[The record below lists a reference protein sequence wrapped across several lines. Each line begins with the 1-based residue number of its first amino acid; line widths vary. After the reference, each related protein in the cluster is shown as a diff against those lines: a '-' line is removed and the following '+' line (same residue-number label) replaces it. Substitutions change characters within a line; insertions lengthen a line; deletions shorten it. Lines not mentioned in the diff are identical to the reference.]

1 MDKFVIRTPRYQ
13 IDKDPKEV
21 LKKVFNLD
29 NFRGLQLDIIK
40 AALEN
45 KDVVVLMVFL
55 SSLTHYRKRT
65 VFFLSFCNHFI
76 YSKLVEVNRC
86 ATNSRL

>member
-29 NFRGLQLDIIK
+29 NFRGLQLEIIK

-55 SSLTHYRKRT
+55 SSLTPY
-65 VFFLSFCNHFI
+65 FSNPF
-76 YSKLVEVNRC
+76 
-86 ATNSRL
+86 ATTHR